1 MGKVLV
7 SSGEIS
13 GDRLLLH
20 SVDHLVNQGH
30 HCVGLGGQ
38 TLMDVGLRCVLDRN
52 KLSVTGLTEALPAL
66 VPTLKAYRTLSSQVS
81 RCDGLLLS
89 DYPEVN
95 LRLARR
101 AGSLGVPTMYL
112 APPQA
117 WAWRA
122 NRAQAL
128 KATDFVG
135 CLFDFSTSW
144 YRSQGVNASWIGH
157 PLATSERPEPNYSGK
172 VTIMP
177 GSRSRTVASI
187 LPSMVKLLNE
197 LSRIDQKLSF
207 VCARSPEVSTDILRE
222 GLARCETEVTIRDD
236 VETVLLESQLVVAHP
251 GTATLHATLR
261 GCTVLT
267 ICNPSSFT
275 KWVGRRMLSS
285 LHLALPNILL
295 NEPVFPEFVA
305 TESTPREWAISA
317 RSLLDDTS
325 RFANHFEAVWENCYR
340 EESSKLLIDTLDR
353 LFS

>member
-66 VPTLKAYRTLSSQVS
+66 VPTLKAYRTLSSEVS

-101 AGSLGVPTMYL
+101 AGSLGVPTIYL

-157 PLATSERPEPNYSGK
+157 PLATSDA
-172 VTIMP
+172 
-177 GSRSRTVASI
+177 RSRQRNRGSIAS
-187 LPSMVKLLNE
+187 PD
-197 LSRIDQKLSF
+197 RRGDTTPQGT
-207 VCARSPEVSTDILRE
+207 RS
-222 GLARCETEVTIRDD
+222 
-236 VETVLLESQLVVAHP
+236 
-251 GTATLHATLR
+251 
-261 GCTVLT
+261 
-267 ICNPSSFT
+267 
-275 KWVGRRMLSS
+275 
-285 LHLALPNILL
+285 
-295 NEPVFPEFVA
+295 
-305 TESTPREWAISA
+305 
-317 RSLLDDTS
+317 
-325 RFANHFEAVWENCYR
+325 
-340 EESSKLLIDTLDR
+340 
-353 LFS
+353 

>member
-7 SSGEIS
+7 SSGELS
-13 GDRLLLH
+13 GDRLLLR
-20 SVDHLVNQGH
+20 SVDHLVTQRH
-30 HCVGLGGQ
+30 RCVGLGGE
-38 TLMDVGLRCVLDRN
+38 TLREVGLQCIIDRH

-66 VPTLKAYRTLSSQVS
+66 VPTLKAYRTLFGEVS

-135 CLFDFSTSW
+135 CLFGFSTNW

-157 PLATSERPEPNYSGK
+157 PLATPQIPEPNYSGM

-177 GSRSRTVASI
+177 GSRAGTVASI
-187 LPSMVKLLNE
+187 LPSMVKLVNE
-197 LSRIDQKLSF
+197 LSRMDPQLSF
-207 VCARSPEVSTDILRE
+207 VCARAPEVSTRILRN
-222 GLARCETEVTIRDD
+222 GLAQCETEVAIRDD
-236 VETVLLESQLVVAHP
+236 VENVLFESQLVIAHP

-261 GCTVLT
+261 GCAVLT
-267 ICNPSSFT
+267 ICNPSTFT
-275 KWVGRRMLSS
+275 KWVGRRMLSTS
-285 LHLALPNILL
+285 HLSLPNILL
-295 NEPVFPEFVA
+295 DESVFPEFIA
-305 TESTPREWAISA
+305 TESTPFEWATSA
-317 RSLLDDTS
+317 KSLLSDTS
-325 RFANHFEAVWENCYR
+325 RYAVRFKAVWENCYR
-340 EESSKLLIDTLDR
+340 EESSKLLIDTSDR